1 MISLLTGKWM
11 REILKKSNGL
21 IKVKNNLVFQN
32 LDGQS
37 SVPSLRTIFY
47 RLKKIRFSGLKEIFF

>member
-1 MISLLTGKWM
+1 MDERNI
-11 REILKKSNGL
+11 KKSNGL

-37 SVPSLRTIFY
+37 SVPSLRTIFID
-47 RLKKIRFSGLKEIFF
+47 LKKIRFRD